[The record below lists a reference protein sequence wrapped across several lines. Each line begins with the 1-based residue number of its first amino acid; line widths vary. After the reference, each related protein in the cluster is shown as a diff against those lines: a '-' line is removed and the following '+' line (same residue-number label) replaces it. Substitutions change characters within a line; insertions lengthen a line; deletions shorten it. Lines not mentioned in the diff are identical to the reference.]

1 MELQIVKK
9 NCINYLEV
17 FEKKNRL
24 HVNHIIGI
32 FSMSEQYHFAQPK
45 VYYKP
50 NYWKKK
56 VL

>member
-24 HVNHIIGI
+24 HVNQIIGI

-50 NYWKKK
+50 NY
-56 VL
+56 